1 MSQNILLLYMSLYSV
16 KPGASYRTQTNEA
29 AVRVLMAKPETRPDR
44 ILALCSDSVRLNLT
58 VCLPGRDGSSI
69 TTLAYM
75 QDHFLPKVKLTPDA
89 LTVIEVP
96 DSLDDQSRAQAIAQ
110 LIQQIHAGDSLYIDL
125 SGGPRDAAMLM
136 VTAARILRDLQQVE
150 VRQVLYAELRVD
162 QITPHDVTGLYD
174 LYDLV
179 SAIDE
184 FFTTGSARG
193 LQRYSTLKEISGD
206 FAILLDAINQFSD
219 HLALCQVEPLTSDLK
234 AVRKAL
240 KSHLSLGKNLDDL
253 FFDLLNQRFQT
264 EFSAL
269 FADLKNTLPAL
280 VDWCT
285 RHRLYQQAL
294 TLLNERMP
302 DFFCEHILLQPTQKG
317 MDYLNAQD
325 PNNARPWTYPLFHFH
340 FCQLRLMQGENCYT
354 ADLRASQK
362 QNENRYTA
370 DSQTSQNMPNSSDS
384 GLYRVATDDQIT
396 CYLDLLLALDEIQLD
411 PGLRPEIQQ
420 AIRLYQ
426 GIIQYRNQINH
437 ASSKAQQLQLEGI
450 LPLNTAAI
458 ESLLTE
464 ASALLQKI
472 APLSPV
478 FPEGTILRPV
488 SELCCVI

>member
-1 MSQNILLLYMSLYSV
+1 MSQNILLLYMSLYSL
-16 KPGASYRTQTNEA
+16 KADAPYRTQTNEA

-44 ILALCSDSVRLNLT
+44 ILALCSDSVRLKPT
-58 VCLPGRDGSSI
+58 VCLPGGDGSSI
-69 TTLAYM
+69 TTLAYI
-75 QDHFLPKVKLTPDA
+75 QDHFLPKVKLAPGA

-110 LIQQIHAGDSLYIDL
+110 LIQQIQAGDNLYIDL

-150 VRQVLYAELRVD
+150 ARQVLYAELRGD
-162 QITPHDVTGLYD
+162 HITPHDVTGLYD

-193 LQRYSTLKEISGD
+193 LQRYSALKETGGD
-206 FAILLDAINQFSD
+206 FATLLDAINQFSD
-219 HLALCQVEPLTSDLK
+219 HLALCQVQPLTNDLK
-234 AVRKAL
+234 AIRKAL
-240 KSHLSLGKNLDDL
+240 KSHISLGKNLDDL
-253 FFDLLNQRFQT
+253 FFDLLNQRLQT

-269 FADLKNTLPAL
+269 FKNIKNALPAL

-302 DFFCEHILLQPTQKG
+302 DFLCEHILLQPTQKG
-317 MDYLNAQD
+317 MDYLNTQKQND
-325 PNNARPWTYPLFHFH
+325 ARPWTYPLFHFH
-340 FCQLRLMQGENCYT
+340 FCQLILMQNEDRYT
-354 ADLRASQK
+354 TDLRVP
-362 QNENRYTA
+362 RDGLD
-370 DSQTSQNMPNSSDS
+370 DSDLIPF
-384 GLYRVATDDQIT
+384 RVATDDQIT
-396 CYLDLLLALDEIQLD
+396 CYFDRLLALDEIQLD

-420 AIRLYQ
+420 AVRIYQ
-426 GIIQYRNQINH
+426 SVIQYRNQINH
-437 ASSKAQQLQLEGI
+437 ASSKAQEIQLEGI

-458 ESLLTE
+458 NSLLIE
-464 ASALLQKI
+464 ASGLLEKI

-478 FPEGTILRPV
+478 APEGIILRPV
-488 SELCCVI
+488 TECCHFG